1 MGSVIAKLD
10 SNDKILDIKSEGKK
24 LSQEEILKLKNYYN
38 KHGVIKV
45 RLDMDQMDIF
55 IQSYLKKLSKT
66 SQKLEVAVKQNMRM
80 SVGLGLMVISNNGF
94 IMIADN
100 DKFKSVE
107 GFNGIEG
114 FAEVNEENTV
124 PEESDEM
131 VDTFVKKPSRPEFD
145 ISSYRKPKSRTEAE
159 TIAESEMMPREER
172 RAKSEMMSRDKRRA
186 KSEIKAEIK
195 AKIEAEAKAEMK
207 PLQEVI
213 GENRIVAKPAVQ
225 IETAPKMD
233 VANVP
238 FMEVIIPKIL
248 LTSERIEF
256 INFISRLFA
265 EDPKTKI
272 VYSSFKQILE
282 GVMTGSNSEI
292 KIANLIGLSMRVAIM
307 AGIASEAKKLGP
319 NNFTEDDMINFTTQ
333 VVADFMTDFP
343 SDKCSFYS
351 DKMNFIKFTPNIC
364 NVKKDNKSI
373 QEACPK
379 CQECKESKCH
389 CPEVKC
395 PDVKCPEMKCPAV
408 VLPEMKFPKMVLP
421 EMKCPPVVL
430 SEMRCPPV
438 VIPEIKSPNV
448 NIPEI
453 KCPKVTI
460 PEMKCPNVTVTEQSS
475 MWKVTTIIFV
485 LLVIGLIVMMIMNKD
500 GNESVSLSKI
510 TNLAKLK

>member
-1 MGSVIAKLD
+1 MGSIIAKLD

-24 LSQEEILKLKNYYN
+24 LSPEEILKLKNYYN

-45 RLDMDQMDIF
+45 RLDMDQMDVF
-55 IQSYLKKLSKT
+55 IQSYFQKLSKT

-100 DKFKSVE
+100 NKFKSVE
-107 GFNGIEG
+107 GFNGIEE
-114 FAEVNEENTV
+114 FAEVNEENTA

-131 VDTFVKKPSRPEFD
+131 VDTFVKKPSKPEFD
-145 ISSYRKPKSRTEAE
+145 ISSYRKPKSRAEAE
-159 TIAESEMMPREER
+159 IVAESEMIPVEE
-172 RAKSEMMSRDKRRA
+172 RRA

-195 AKIEAEAKAEMK
+195 AKIQAEAKAETK
-207 PLQEVI
+207 PLQEVV
-213 GENRIVAKPAVQ
+213 GENRIVTKPMVQ
-225 IETAPKMD
+225 IEKAPKIE
-233 VANVP
+233 APNVP

-248 LTSERIEF
+248 LTTDRIEF

-364 NVKKDNKSI
+364 NVKKDHKLN

-379 CQECKESKCH
+379 CKECKETKCH

-430 SEMRCPPV
+430 PEMRCPPV
-438 VIPEIKSPNV
+438 VISEMKSPNI

-485 LLVIGLIVMMIMNKD
+485 LLVIGLIVMMITNKD
-500 GNESVSLSKI
+500 GNEGVSLSKI